1 MAVRGREV
9 FRRVSG
15 KISDA
20 RTILVLLLATALL
33 PAIFWER
40 WLKALKSHVT
50 LKLKCSGPTGRAVGH
65 WNFNANGRIS
75 LMVIL

>member
-9 FRRVSG
+9 FRGVSG

-33 PAIFWER
+33 PAVF
-40 WLKALKSHVT
+40 
-50 LKLKCSGPTGRAVGH
+50 
-65 WNFNANGRIS
+65 
-75 LMVIL
+75 